1 MSAAALLA
9 FGMPGYG
16 ELLMLLVVGLLIFGR
31 RLPEVG
37 HNLGKTI
44 VQLRRGFQDFK
55 NQIRDDEDL
64 RDVKST
70 VRELNKA
77 VEAPSKLKDPAKLLD
92 DLTDETLS
100 TPGPGESST

>member
-1 MSAAALLA
+1 MALA

-16 ELLMLLVVGLLIFGR
+16 EFVMLLVVGLLIFGR

-37 HNLGKTI
+37 QNIGKTI

-55 NQIRDDEDL
+55 TQIREDESL

-70 VRELNKA
+70 VQELNQA
-77 VEAPSKLKDPAKLLD
+77 VDTPANLADPATLLD
-92 DLTDETLS
+92 DLTDDTLS
-100 TPGPGESST
+100 TPSGKQDRA